1 MAALPDTWP
10 ELHYEEYKDTRD
22 TLHMYTQIAGKLRLA
37 LTPPLSQW
45 AHSPLRLSADGLA
58 TGPLW
63 VGDGVMNVDLDLI
76 RHEARFERSPTG
88 DAPPSKSAQ
97 GAVAD
102 VYDRVLAVLDELD
115 VAVKLNP
122 MPQEIPAPIPLDTD
136 TTHVTYDPRQ
146 ANLLWQALIRVGS
159 VYEQAQSGFWG
170 KQSPVSYYWGG
181 FDLAVTRYSGRPLQP
196 PEGLPQIMTGSLD
209 AELAN
214 ISFYLSNEQMPQAFF
229 MAAAFPPPQG
239 MELARVR
246 PAQARFVEMP
256 GMGGTFVLTYDDVR
270 AAADPRAALLRVL
283 PQRLR
288 DPGRARRLDRALLE
302 RKPPEVRKTV

>member
-76 RHEARFERSPTG
+76 RHEARFERSDGRRATVKLG
-88 DAPPSKSAQ
+88 Q

-102 VYDRVLAVLDELD
+102 VYGRVLTVLDELD

-214 ISFYLSNEQMPQAFF
+214 ISFYLGNEQMPQAFF

-239 MELARVR
+239 MESARVR

-270 AAADPRAALLRVL
+270 AAGDPRAALLEFCRSGFETL
-283 PQRLR
+283 AEL
-288 DPGRARRLDRALLE
+288 GGWDRALLE